1 MAIAV
6 CVMSGAA
13 GAARS
18 ADTALST
25 TVHPARW
32 PKVQW
37 PLPEDAALK
46 ARVAA
51 IMAKMTVPEKVG
63 QIIQADIN
71 SVTPAQVAQ
80 YHLGSILTGANSG
93 PDKNPIASAQQWL
106 QLADSYQAAATRD
119 GGIPLL
125 FGADCVHGA
134 QKIVGAT
141 LYPHNIGLGAT
152 RDPALVERIEAAT
165 AQEMRTVGFNW
176 AFAPGVMVPQNDR
189 WGRVY
194 EGFSQDPALVAEMAR
209 AAVLGFQGTPGKADF
224 LDASHVAASAK
235 HFLGDGSTVDGIDEG
250 DAAVSEDALIRT
262 ANPGY
267 VAAIRA
273 GVQTIMVSYS
283 SWNGVKMSANRALL
297 TNVLKQRMDFGGFL
311 ISDWDAVRQLPG
323 CVGDECPKAINA
335 GIDMAME
342 PNNWQGFYDNTLK
355 EVKKGEIPMSRLDD
369 AVARILT
376 VKLRMGLFDQGLPS
390 QQPLGGKFGL
400 VGDAAHRALA
410 RQAVR
415 ESLVLLKNRQH
426 LLPLQPKQRVLVAG
440 PGADNIPMQ
449 SGGWSLTWQG
459 SGTTNADFPGAT
471 SIWAGIRD
479 AVDAAGGHAELA
491 VDGHYT
497 QKPDV
502 AIVVYGEHPYA
513 EYLGDRPDLEFEP
526 ADGAT
531 LQLLKRLHAAHIPVV
546 SVFLTGRPL
555 WVNRELNASNAF
567 VVAWL
572 PGSEGEGVADVLFRK
587 PDGAIAYDF
596 HGRLPDAWPANAVDQ
611 PGLHGPHALFP
622 FGYGLTDQSSGD
634 LRALPEVSGIEP
646 GAIRVAGR

>member
-1 MAIAV
+1 MSIAV
-6 CVMSGAA
+6 CMLSAAA
-13 GAARS
+13 GSART
-18 ADTALST
+18 ADAMLST
-25 TVHPARW
+25 TVHPALW

-37 PLPEDAALK
+37 PLPEGPALK

-51 IMAKMTVPEKVG
+51 IMAGMTVQEKVG

-71 SVTPAQVAQ
+71 SVTPAQVAH

-93 PDKNPIASAQQWL
+93 PGKNPIATAKQWL
-106 QLADSYQAAATRD
+106 QLSDDFQGAATKD

-152 RDPALVERIEAAT
+152 RDPELVERIEAAT

-209 AAVLGFQGTPGKADF
+209 AAVLGFQGTPGKSDF

-235 HFLGDGSTVDGIDEG
+235 HFLGDGSTIDGVDEG
-250 DAAVSEDALIRT
+250 DAAISEHDLIRI
-262 ANPGY
+262 ANAGY
-267 VAAIRA
+267 PAAIRA

-283 SWNGVKMSANRALL
+283 SWNGIKMSANRAVL
-297 TNVLKQRMDFGGFL
+297 TSVLKQRMGFGGFL

-342 PNNWQGFYDNTLK
+342 PSDWQAFYENTLK
-355 EVKKGEIPMSRLDD
+355 AVKTGEIPMSRLDD

-376 VKLRMGLFDQGLPS
+376 VKARMGLFDQGLPS
-390 QQPLGGKFGL
+390 QQPLGGKFAL

-415 ESLVLLKNRQH
+415 ESLVLLKNQH
-426 LLPLQPKQRVLVAG
+426 RLLPLNPKQRVLVAG
-440 PGADNIPMQ
+440 PGANNLPMQ
-449 SGGWSLTWQG
+449 NGGWSLTWQG

-471 SIWAGIRD
+471 SVWAGIRH
-479 AVDAAGGHAELA
+479 AVDGAGGHAELA
-491 VDGHYT
+491 IDGSYV

-502 AIVVYGEHPYA
+502 AIVVYGERPYA
-513 EYLGDRPDLEFEP
+513 EYLGDLPDLEFEP
-526 ADGAT
+526 KDAAT
-531 LQLLKRLHAAHIPVV
+531 LQLLQRLHAQHIPVV
-546 SVFLTGRPL
+546 SVFITGRPL
-555 WVNRELNASNAF
+555 WVNREINASDAF

-572 PGSEGEGVADVLFRK
+572 PGSEGEGISDVLFRK
-587 PDGAIAYDF
+587 PNGAVAYDF
-596 HGRLPDAWPANAVDQ
+596 SGKLPDAWPINAVDQ
-611 PGLHGPHALFP
+611 PSLRGPHALFP
-622 FGYGLTDQSSGD
+622 FGYGLTDQSNGD
-634 LRALPEVSGIEP
+634 LRRLPEDSGIEP